1 MSSIVPDTLK
11 KAGNAIMGQGN
22 KKNAQLAENMVE
34 VNPKAPMTTDFG
46 TKIENTDDWLRVSNN
61 DKTGPMLL
69 EDAIAREKVRLDL
82 LLLTA
87 IRH

>member
-11 KAGNAIMGQGN
+11 KAGNVIMGQGN

-34 VNPKAPMTTDFG
+34 VNAKAPMTTDFG

-69 EDAIAREKVRLDL
+69 EDAIAREKVCLDL